1 MTQEILLSSF
11 NSLDPGLP
19 QYQATQ
25 LGSQRP
31 GYMAQLPQNPLEMV
45 NFYVESL
52 EENFNANS

>member
-1 MTQEILLSSF
+1 MTREILLLSS

-31 GYMAQLPQNPLEMV
+31 GYMAQLPENPLEMV
-45 NFYVESL
+45 HFYAKSL
-52 EENFNANS
+52 N